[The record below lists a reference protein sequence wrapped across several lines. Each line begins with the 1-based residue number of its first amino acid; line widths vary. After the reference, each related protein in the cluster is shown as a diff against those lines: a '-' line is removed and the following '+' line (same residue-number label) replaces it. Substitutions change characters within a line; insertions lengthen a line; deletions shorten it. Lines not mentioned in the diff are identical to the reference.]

1 MTRLLCRAVLS
12 LFVLFAFPSWSAQAE
27 DIIVTASQ
35 EWRSFVEPL
44 LPVGERLVAQI
55 KEPEDAQLRAELYR
69 ATFSALATGYISLL
83 LTDPDHPDF
92 VPFTGQLLNM
102 LGPNPDNVYYMA
114 PLQDDG
120 VYKISGFRGSVHI
133 IEFQIAGGSF
143 VTRGEGNVLGTP
155 FANYDIDSLHIGKK
169 NGAFEVIISRERPK
183 GWKGDWWPMPPTATN
198 LVVRQIAYD
207 WANEVDG
214 RMAIERLDR
223 AAIKPRPSAE
233 QISANLKQLAAW
245 SENYVAISNRFVK
258 YFGNKAP
265 TNAVSFINFGD
276 DGGMPSQKYLEG
288 MFDLQADEA
297 LIIETNVPQQC
308 QYWSFQL
315 TDERWTS
322 YDWVNRQIS
331 INGHQAK
338 RDKDGKFRAVI
349 STQDPGVPNWLD
361 TGGLKRGVIQG
372 RWKKCT
378 SAPLPVASKVKV
390 ADVRKYLPAD
400 TPVVSAELR
409 DAEIRRRHRS
419 VMMRKRW

>member
-1 MTRLLCRAVLS
+1 M
-12 LFVLFAFPSWSAQAE
+12 LFALSSWSAQAE
-27 DIIVTASQ
+27 DINLTASQ

-44 LPVGERLVAQI
+44 LP
-55 KEPEDAQLRAELYR
+55 
-69 ATFSALATGYISLL
+69 
-83 LTDPDHPDF
+83 
-92 VPFTGQLLNM
+92 
-102 LGPNPDNVYYMA
+102 LG
-114 PLQDDG
+114 
-120 VYKISGFRGSVHI
+120 
-133 IEFQIAGGSF
+133 
-143 VTRGEGNVLGTP
+143 
-155 FANYDIDSLHIGKK
+155 
-169 NGAFEVIISRERPK
+169 
-183 GWKGDWWPMPPTATN
+183 
-198 LVVRQIAYD
+198 
-207 WANEVDG
+207 
-214 RMAIERLDR
+214 ERLDR

-297 LIIETNVPQQC
+297 LIIETDVPQQC

-400 TPVVSAELR
+400 TPVVSAEVR
-409 DAEIRRRHRS
+409 DAEIRRRHRA